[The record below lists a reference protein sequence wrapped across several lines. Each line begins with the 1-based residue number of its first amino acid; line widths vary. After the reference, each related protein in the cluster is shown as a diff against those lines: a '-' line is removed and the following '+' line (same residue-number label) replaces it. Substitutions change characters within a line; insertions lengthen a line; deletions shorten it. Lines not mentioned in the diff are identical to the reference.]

1 MIRNIV
7 LDMGNVLLS
16 YDPNVPLNKFCRT
29 PEERETI
36 RQELFLGPEWKQG
49 DLGLMTNEEKYD
61 SICKRVPES
70 MRGALKRCVFE
81 WYICLSPV
89 SGVREFCQYA
99 KEKGF
104 RLYVL
109 SNAAKD
115 FYGYFPDFA
124 PFDFFDGIV
133 VSADLHMVK
142 PDIRIYQS
150 LLEKFHL
157 LSEECLFI
165 DDLEENVEG
174 AKQAG
179 MSGEVFRGDFD
190 RLKKQYLEGR
200 RIWD

>member
-1 MIRNIV
+1 MKISTRCTSPQYV
-7 LDMGNVLLS
+7 CGN
-16 YDPNVPLNKFCRT
+16 
-29 PEERETI
+29 
-36 RQELFLGPEWKQG
+36 
-49 DLGLMTNEEKYD
+49 EKIKLIGGID
-61 SICKRVPES
+61 
-70 MRGALKRCVFE
+70 
-81 WYICLSPV
+81 
-89 SGVREFCQYA
+89 
-99 KEKGF
+99 
-104 RLYVL
+104 
-109 SNAAKD
+109 
-115 FYGYFPDFA
+115 GYFPDFA

-179 MSGEVFRGDFD
+179 MSGEIFRGDFD
-190 RLKKQYLEGR
+190 RIKKQYLEGR